1 METVKGLYTDVNPLY
16 MKAMVNLTKADIE
29 VLLLAQFILI
39 NKSETKGR
47 TIPFGYDLVNR
58 LARAFSIKMSKQK
71 YTKAISNLI
80 TNDLFVEHKEDTV
93 TLTDYFDY
101 ISFEGLIGEE
111 E

>member
-47 TIPFGYDLVNR
+47 TIPFGYALVSR
-58 LARAFSIKMSKQK
+58 LARSFSIKMSKQK
-71 YTKAISNLI
+71 YTKSIKELI
-80 TNDLFVEHKEDTV
+80 TNGLFIKHEEDTI
-93 TLTDYFDY
+93 TLGEYFDY
-101 ISFEGLIGEE
+101 ISFEGLVGEE

>member
-71 YTKAISNLI
+71 YTKSIKELI
-80 TNDLFVEHKEDTV
+80 TNELFIKHEKDTI
-93 TLTDYFDY
+93 TLGEYFDY
-101 ISFEGLIGEE
+101 ISFEGLVGEE

>member
-1 METVKGLYTDVNPLY
+1 MKTVKGLYTDVNPLY

-93 TLTDYFDY
+93 TFTDYFDY

>member
-16 MKAMVNLTKADIE
+16 MKAMVNLSKADIE

-47 TIPFGYDLVNR
+47 TIPFGYDLVSR
-58 LARAFSIKMSKQK
+58 LARSFSIKMSKQK
-71 YTKAISNLI
+71 YTKSIKELI
-80 TNDLFVEHKEDTV
+80 TNELFIKHEKDTI
-93 TLTDYFDY
+93 TLGEYFDY
-101 ISFEGLIGEE
+101 ISFEGLVGEE